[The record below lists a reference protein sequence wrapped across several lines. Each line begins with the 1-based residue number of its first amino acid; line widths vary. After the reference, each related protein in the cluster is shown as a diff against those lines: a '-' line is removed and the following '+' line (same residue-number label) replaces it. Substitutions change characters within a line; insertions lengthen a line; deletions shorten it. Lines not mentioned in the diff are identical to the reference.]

1 MSELALMS
9 IDYRTARQTAEKGLE
24 VISASMGDVLLMS
37 IGRGHRLLGASLAM
51 EGRDLAAAEEH
62 LQKAV
67 EIHRQIENQGDL
79 CAVLFELGNVAAQ
92 RGDLQRALDFY
103 GESAHVAEAGR
114 IHYYLALARNRPAAA
129 KA

>member
-1 MSELALMS
+1 
-9 IDYRTARQTAEKGLE
+9 
-24 VISASMGDVLLMS
+24 
-37 IGRGHRLLGASLAM
+37 M
-51 EGRDLAAAEEH
+51 EGRDLAGAEED

-114 IHYYLALARNRPAAA
+114 IHYYLALARNNFAYHSLLLSCDEAEQSVA
-129 KA
+129 QGTNCGYV